1 LGGSAGRIAWR
12 SVSLLEAYRR
22 MGADPP
28 FGDPRRAHRVR
39 FEGYYWRFTD
49 AAAGRV
55 VIVLCGV
62 CRDAAGSWAVVALA
76 AHPGGPVRSRLVPVA
91 RADPDTLG
99 VQAEDVLRGSASA
112 LHVDLGPDA
121 RLDVALRDAR
131 PWARGPFGGIGPAQI
146 VPGLP
151 QYWHPHLLG
160 ARVEGAARLGETTID
175 LSGATAY
182 GEKNWGPAF
191 TEHWWWG
198 QAQGFAGAD
207 ACVAFAGGRI
217 ALRGV
222 GGAPTAVVVALEDRV
237 LRLAPPFARM
247 TAAVGSAGWRVHGR
261 SARHA
266 VEIEGEAA
274 GAPAVLPVPVPGRRE
289 VEDRSHQYLAGR
301 LRVTLR
307 RGRRTLFAGESVLA
321 GLERWA

>member
-1 LGGSAGRIAWR
+1 M
-12 SVSLLEAYRR
+12 SLLEAYRR
-22 MGADPP
+22 TGADPP
-28 FGDPRRAHRVR
+28 FGDLRRAHGVR

-62 CRDAAGSWAVVALA
+62 SSDAAGSWALVALA
-76 AHPGGPVRSRLVPVA
+76 AHPEGLVRSALVPVA
-91 RADPDTLG
+91 RAEPHGLG
-99 VQAEDVLRGSASA
+99 VEANGVLRATAGT

-121 RLDVALRDAR
+121 RLDVALREGR
-131 PWARGPFGGIGPAQI
+131 PWPRWAFGGIGPAQI

-160 ARVEGAARLGETTID
+160 ARIEGSARLGEATVD

-182 GEKNWGPAF
+182 AEKNWGAAF

-198 QAQGFAGAD
+198 QAQGFPGAE

-217 ALRGV
+217 ALGPV
-222 GGAPTAVVVALEDRV
+222 GGAPTSVILRVEDRT
-237 LRLAPPFARM
+237 LRLAPPLARM
-247 TAAVGSAGWRVHGR
+247 TAAVGEAGWRIRAR
-261 SARHA
+261 SARHELS
-266 VEIEGEAA
+266 VEGEAA

-289 VEDRSHQYLAGR
+289 VEERSQHHLAGR

-307 RGRRTLFAGESVLA
+307 RGRRTLFAGESELA

>member
-1 LGGSAGRIAWR
+1 M
-12 SVSLLEAYRR
+12 SLLEAYRR
-22 MGADPP
+22 TGADPP
-28 FGDPRRAHRVR
+28 FGDPRRAHGVR

-49 AAAGRV
+49 APAGRV

-62 CRDAAGSWAVVALA
+62 SHDAAGSWAVVALA
-76 AHPGGPVRSRLVPVA
+76 AHPEGLVRSALVPVA
-91 RADPDTLG
+91 RADPHSLG
-99 VQAEDVLRGSASA
+99 IEAEGVLRGSADA

-121 RLDVALRDAR
+121 RLDVALHDRR
-131 PWARGPFGGIGPAQI
+131 PWPHRAFGGIGPAQI

-160 ARVEGAARLGETTID
+160 ARVDGSARLGEHTVS
-175 LSGATAY
+175 LSAATAY
-182 GEKNWGPAF
+182 AEKNWGDAF

-198 QAQGFAGAD
+198 QAQAFPGAD

-217 ALRGV
+217 AL
-222 GGAPTAVVVALEDRV
+222 GAPTSVVVRVEDRL

-247 TAAVGSAGWRVHGR
+247 TAAVGESSWRIRAR
-261 SARHA
+261 SARHQL
-266 VEIEGEAA
+266 ELEGEAM
-274 GAPAVLPVPVPGRRE
+274 GEPAVLPVPVPGGRE
-289 VEDRSHQYLAGR
+289 VEDRSRQYLAGR

-307 RGRRTLFAGESVLA
+307 RGRRTVFAGESELA

>member
-1 LGGSAGRIAWR
+1 
-12 SVSLLEAYRR
+12 VSLLETYRR
-22 MGADPP
+22 TGADPP
-28 FGDPRRAHRVR
+28 FGDPRRAHGVR
-39 FEGYYWRFTD
+39 FEGYYWRFTCTD
-49 AAAGRV
+49 PPAGRV

-62 CRDAAGSWAVVALA
+62 SHDAAGSWALVALA
-76 AHPGGPVRSRLVPVA
+76 AHPEGLVRSALVPVA
-91 RADPDTLG
+91 RADPHTLG
-99 VQAEDVLRGSASA
+99 IEAGDVLRGTAGA

-131 PWARGPFGGIGPAQI
+131 PWPHRAFGGIGPAQS

-160 ARVEGAARLGETTID
+160 ARVEGSAQLGEQTVS

-182 GEKNWGPAF
+182 AEKNWGAAF

-198 QAQGFAGAD
+198 QAQAFAGAD

-217 ALRGV
+217 ALGPV
-222 GGAPTAVVVALEDRV
+222 GGAPTSVVLRVEDRL
-237 LRLAPPFARM
+237 LRLAPPLARM
-247 TAAVGSAGWRVHGR
+247 TAAVGESSWRIRAR
-261 SARHA
+261 SARHSL
-266 VEIEGEAA
+266 ELEGEAA
-274 GAPAVLPVPVPGRRE
+274 GPPAVLPVPVPGRRE
-289 VEDRSHQYLAGR
+289 VQDRSHHHLAGR

-307 RGRRTLFAGESVLA
+307 RGRRTLFAGESALA

>member
-1 LGGSAGRIAWR
+1 
-12 SVSLLEAYRR
+12 VTLLEAYRR
-22 MGADPP
+22 TGADLP
-28 FGDPRRAHRVR
+28 FGDPRRGHGVR

-55 VIVLCGV
+55 VIVLCGA
-62 CRDAAGSWAVVALA
+62 CRDAAGTWGVVALA
-76 AHPGGPVRSRLVPVA
+76 AHPEGLVRSHLVPTA
-91 RADPDTLG
+91 RVDPRRLG
-99 VQAEDVLRGSASA
+99 VEAGDVLRGTESG
-112 LHVDLGPDA
+112 LRVDLGPEA
-121 RLDVALRDAR
+121 QLDVALREPR
-131 PWARGPFGGIGPAQI
+131 TWPRRGFGGTGPAQS

-160 ARVEGAARLGETTID
+160 ARVDGEARVGGTAID

-182 GEKNWGPAF
+182 AEKNWGPAF

-198 QAQGFAGAD
+198 QAQGFPGAD

-217 ALRGV
+217 ALGPV
-222 GGAPTAVVVALEDRV
+222 AAAPTAVVVRVEDRV

-247 TAAVGSAGWRVHGR
+247 SAAVGAAGWRVR
-261 SARHA
+261 ARAARWA
-266 VEIEGEAA
+266 VDLEGEAA
-274 GAPAVLPVPVPGRRE
+274 GAPAVLPVPVPGERQ

-301 LRVTLR
+301 LGVSVR
-307 RGRRTLFAGESVLA
+307 RGRRTVFTGESRLA